1 MQGRSADV
9 WKENILEDLE
19 ARLLEYETVGEFLM
33 DIKKEFEEGDEKSTK
48 VAELKRLEQGEKTM
62 KEFVQEFR
70 RAARG
75 SGYEEHPLI
84 EEFKRGMNTAIRR
97 KLMEV
102 EQQPSFIEQW
112 QKRAIV
118 PDRNWKESQ
127 RKKERIRE

>member
-112 QKRAIV
+112 
-118 PDRNWKESQ
+118 
-127 RKKERIRE
+127 